1 MCLFKKAKID
11 YETVELPF
19 ILDDFSIQEGDDK
32 RCSIDI
38 EAYGIIDGKMRYFYS
53 GYVLKNQEM
62 YENGDFDNMLGL
74 LRTSE
79 NKHVNIKM
87 KYKNGTLKDFS
98 LSLESLAKAYDDERF
113 LQLELIGWGINDKSC
128 KDNQVNLR
136 EG

>member
-1 MCLFKKAKID
+1 MCLFKKANID
-11 YETVELPF
+11 YKTVGLPF
-19 ILDDFSIQEGDDK
+19 ILDDFSIQVGDDK
-32 RCSIDI
+32 RSSIDI
-38 EAYGIIDGKMRYFYS
+38 EAYGIIDGKMRYFYA

-62 YENGDFDNMLGL
+62 YENGDFENMLGL

-79 NKHVNIKM
+79 NKHVNIEM

-128 KDNQVNLR
+128 K
-136 EG
+136 EI